1 MDVTHSWCPPSFV
14 IDGIT
19 EDEHEAWQKMV
30 YELLHS
36 GFGSL

>member
-1 MDVTHSWCPPSFV
+1 MDVTWSFGANQSFV

-30 YELLHS
+30 YELLQN
-36 GFGSL
+36 FG